1 MSNWQPAPPPEPG
14 AFYPGALL
22 ATCAIAVV
30 GVLGVVQLP
39 LGWGLAVF
47 AIVWLGLQAGV
58 SALFHRW
65 EQVQPLPGGFWFNI
79 PSYLF
84 LVFALWGAYRLVET
98 LLGGNV
104 GTAPIMI
111 RLLAALGVVVAGL
124 AAYLLPIYLIGWFG
138 KKSF

>member
-1 MSNWQPAPPPEPG
+1 MSNWQPDTPPEPG

-30 GVLGVVQLP
+30 GVLGVLQLP

-98 LLGGNV
+98 WLGGNV
-104 GTAPIMI
+104 GVAPFLF
-111 RLLAALGVVVAGL
+111 RLFAALGVVVAGL
-124 AAYLLPIYLIGWFG
+124 AAYLLPVYLIGWLS

>member
-1 MSNWQPAPPPEPG
+1 MSNWQPDTPPEPG

>member
-1 MSNWQPAPPPEPG
+1 MSNWQPDTPPEPG

-22 ATCAIAVV
+22 ATCAMAVV
-30 GVLGVVQLP
+30 GVLGVLQLP

-98 LLGGNV
+98 WLGGNV
-104 GTAPIMI
+104 GTAPIMF
-111 RLLAALGVVVAGL
+111 RLLAVAGVVAAGL
-124 AAYLLPIYLIGWFG
+124 AAYLLPVYLIGWFS